1 MQLDG
6 IPGIE
11 LIGCLA
17 RHADAS
23 GRPGF
28 AGSVVAVAGDRLEKI
43 GAALPVS
50 QRLTQRSNAHAAADG
65 CETDTA
71 SSGC

>member
-1 MQLDG
+1 M
-6 IPGIE
+6 PGIE

-17 RHADAS
+17 RHADAP

-28 AGSVVAVAGDRLEKI
+28 AGSAVAVAGDRLEKI

-50 QRLTQRSNAHAAADG
+50 QRLTQCHFALAADDG

-71 SSGC
+71 SSSC